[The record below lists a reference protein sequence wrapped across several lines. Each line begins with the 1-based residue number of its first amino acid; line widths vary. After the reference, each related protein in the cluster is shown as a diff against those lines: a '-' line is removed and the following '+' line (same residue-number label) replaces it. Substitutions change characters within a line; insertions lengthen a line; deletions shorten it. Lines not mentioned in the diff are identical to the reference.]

1 MWHIPL
7 PLCIGFPMISLL
19 VSWLYQLSE
28 KNTNFANFPLLP
40 FIKCLTTLHFLI
52 AATAYLSTI
61 IYLSTFKTKYVE
73 KCIYSLFFLLFF
85 FSFSCPFSK
94 NTSIFGILNF
104 SNFFTSP
111 LAVQKIWVQLY
122 YHYPS
127 NSIYLHW
134 YIWWK
139 STRGKVIVIYV
150 VISIWYWPKTL
161 LTNQYSAHNKCMCF
175 LRIGRFE
182 KYIAYAA
189 YKYLAVCG
197 CDDLWWNDEDWKITT
212 S

>member
-85 FSFSCPFSK
+85 FHSHALFLKTLQFLES
-94 NTSIFGILNF
+94 SIFQTFLPVPWQFKKSGYN
-104 SNFFTSP
+104 
-111 LAVQKIWVQLY
+111 Y

-134 YIWWK
+134 YIWWNEHK
-139 STRGKVIVIYV
+139 RQSDSDLRCDQYLI
-150 VISIWYWPKTL
+150 
-161 LTNQYSAHNKCMCF
+161 LTKN
-175 LRIGRFE
+175 
-182 KYIAYAA
+182 
-189 YKYLAVCG
+189 
-197 CDDLWWNDEDWKITT
+197 T
-212 S
+212 SN